1 MFYRERSNE
10 HYGEAT
16 FVISNFLASFPFMV
30 AISLSSTTIMYFMVK
45 FQSGFPHYAYFF
57 INFLSFVAVAESC
70 MMVVASLVPNLMM
83 GVAGGAAVVVSKLV
97 IAFSIFERNQGSLE
111 NDW

>member
-10 HYGEAT
+10 HYGEAI
-16 FVISNFLASFPFMV
+16 FVISNLLASFPFMV
-30 AISLSSTTIMYFMVK
+30 VISLSSTTIMYFMVK
-45 FQSGFPHYAYFF
+45 FQSGFPHYAYLF

-83 GVAGGAAVVVSKLV
+83 GVAGGAAVIVSKLD
-97 IAFSIFERNQGSLE
+97 IAFFMFERSQGSVG
-111 NDW
+111 